1 MTKKSTKKTDKGYAF
16 KTKLTEDDLQK
27 CIDEKMTPA
36 EIAKKYDVKE
46 ITVINR
52 FNKMMGRKA
61 AKEAGLEN
69 FCVAST
75 RNPANPKVNKYG
87 RLYVSASYCKQAE
100 FKEGEKLV
108 ITECKPGEIIIRKIT
123 PATK

>member
-1 MTKKSTKKTDKGYAF
+1 
-16 KTKLTEDDLQK
+16 
-27 CIDEKMTPA
+27 MTPE
-36 EIAKKYDVKE
+36 EIVNKFNVKE
-46 ITVINR
+46 YTVVNK

-61 AKEAGLEN
+61 AKEAGLEQ

-108 ITECKPGEIIIRKIT
+108 IDECSPGEIIIRKIT